1 MTVFWCIYTHFNFCS
16 ISVARIIILLYA
28 TLASFLSHWLAS
40 WFFKVSLF
48 FTVIWSN
55 VYMIGL
61 FLMIKYFLLL
71 LSSNFH
77 LNYLIS
83 HIRMLR
89 SIDNTSH
96 TLHAVYMSFSLCSL
110 FYMFTMMMWTTF
122 RKLFFYNGIII
133 IYHISYYGDFFFMLV
148 VIFFLFH
155 KCIMYMQY
163 MHRKL
168 PSKPIKSK
176 SEKDGWRF
184 LRIPPSSS
192 SEIVW
197 WSEEEEN
204 GALSNFMNH
213 LIHSV
218 LERSFI
224 TKTESLIWQ
233 KFLINKDGV
242 RHLKGEFFSS

>member
-148 VIFFLFH
+148 VIFFSFPQMHHVHAVYAQEASFKTH
-155 KCIMYMQY
+155 KIKIGKRWLKVFNNTTLKLKWDCLMKWRRRKWRTIKLYESSHSFSAWKELYNKNWISYMAKVSHQ
-163 MHRKL
+163 
-168 PSKPIKSK
+168 
-176 SEKDGWRF
+176 
-184 LRIPPSSS
+184 
-192 SEIVW
+192 
-197 WSEEEEN
+197 
-204 GALSNFMNH
+204 
-213 LIHSV
+213 
-218 LERSFI
+218 
-224 TKTESLIWQ
+224 
-233 KFLINKDGV
+233 
-242 RHLKGEFFSS
+242 